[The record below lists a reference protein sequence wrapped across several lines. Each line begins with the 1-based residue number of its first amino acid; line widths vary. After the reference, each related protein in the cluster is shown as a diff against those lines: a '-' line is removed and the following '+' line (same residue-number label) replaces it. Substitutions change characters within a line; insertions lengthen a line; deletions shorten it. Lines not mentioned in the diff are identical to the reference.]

1 MPKGKY
7 GVIPVIH
14 WYYLEFGTS
23 LRLVPWTQES
33 FVKAQWFPS
42 ALEQLSPM
50 DGFRVIKG
58 CFLGLAVFSGVWA
71 SKRICGTCFSFQDVF
86 Y

>member
-7 GVIPVIH
+7 GVIPVDYLYH
-14 WYYLEFGTS
+14 LEFGTCD
-23 LRLVPWTQES
+23 RLVPRTQES

-50 DGFRVIKG
+50 AGFRIIKG
-58 CFLGLAVFSGVWA
+58 CFLGLAVS
-71 SKRICGTCFSFQDVF
+71 S
-86 Y
+86 